1 MPELYSNQVK
11 LNAASQPRASA
22 PKMDDSLSRALSNL
36 AATADNIAGTVQHIE
51 DVELNAK
58 VQAKTKE
65 AFAYL
70 ENADDPNADYASYAT
85 RAKEIY
91 SSAFEGASKGAL
103 VRFNRSYPDSDLL
116 FSGAADEIIF
126 KKANS
131 QIFNRVKNDMNEWT
145 SNVALGLMSEKEL
158 NNIISNM
165 PYLTSEQKDALSS
178 SANHDVEAA
187 KINFAIA
194 AGKYDLARDLLEN
207 VKKTPNIGSDER
219 LRMMSNLEDTIV
231 TAQNKI
237 SGKKDKTEK
246 DQQEFI
252 ANYIGYV
259 KEYYGASAA
268 KEEMSKIAT
277 GEIKEI
283 NYGGLK
289 LNLLDVAPLAKE
301 KAINAAESGLYWKD
315 SDTLR
320 ANASAKVK
328 ADQMEKALDS
338 ANKLSIPD
346 ALKLRE
352 DVEANLTNDV
362 LANATDKQKAKFAF
376 SRHAFE
382 TKVLEQFKGV
392 TSLGQKEW
400 YRTKEGDKLAFVPMA
415 DLSLAVAGNIGAIP
429 KEDMQQISKR
439 LMSGGELVPAFKLA
453 TDRLDNVF
461 TGDLKIKE
469 GTYGQL
475 AVYLYGSYASLDP
488 RASNLT
494 GLVQNPDA
502 YTTALKD
509 VVKYLSENN
518 LWNKP
523 VNEGDGTVDPT
534 SVWKNINDIY
544 IKRANGFSPE
554 MYPAEQQQ
562 EQRKI
567 FQAAFSAVGNSG
579 YQLTNM
585 FKDSSYTGDA
595 IPYYHGINYSVA
607 PWRDKR
613 ASGMKGQSVFYNTSY
628 SDMYK

>member
-22 PKMDDSLSRALSNL
+22 PKMDDSLGRAMSNL
-36 AATADNIAGTVQHIE
+36 AATADNIAGTIQHIQ

-58 VQAKTKE
+58 VQAKAKE
-65 AFAYL
+65 ALSYL
-70 ENADDPNADYASYAT
+70 ENADDPNADYTTYAAK
-85 RAKEIY
+85 AKEIY
-91 SSAFEGASKGAL
+91 SSAFEGASEGAL
-103 VRFNRSYPDSDLL
+103 VRFNRSHPDNDLL

-194 AGKYDLARDLLEN
+194 GGRYDLARDLLEN
-207 VKKTPNIGSDER
+207 VRKTPNIGSDER
-219 LRMMSNLEDTIV
+219 LRMMSNLENTIV

-237 SGKKDKTEK
+237 SGQKDKTEK
-246 DQQEFI
+246 DQKEFI
-252 ANYIGYV
+252 SNYIGYV

-289 LNLLDVAPLAKE
+289 LDLLDVAPLVKE
-301 KAINAAESGLYWKD
+301 QAINAAESGLYWKD

-320 ANASAKVK
+320 ATANAKIK

-338 ANKLSIPD
+338 AKYLSVPD

-362 LANATDKQKAKFAF
+362 LANATDEQKAKFAY
-376 SRHAFE
+376 SSHAFE

-400 YRTKEGDKLAFVPMA
+400 YSTVGGDKLAFVPRA

-429 KEDMQQISKR
+429 KEDMQKISER
-439 LMSGGELVPAFKLA
+439 LMSGGELVPAFQLA

-469 GTYGQL
+469 GTFGQL
-475 AVYLYGSYASLDP
+475 AVYLYGSYASMDP
-488 RASNLT
+488 RVSNLT

-509 VVKYLSENN
+509 VVKYLSAND
-518 LWNKP
+518 LWDKP
-523 VNEGDGTVDPT
+523 VNEGSDTVDAAA
-534 SVWKNINDIY
+534 VWKNINDIY
-544 IKRANGFSPE
+544 IKRANGFSPD
-554 MYPAEQQQ
+554 MYSAEQQQ

-567 FQAAFSAVGNSG
+567 FQTAFSAVGHGG
-579 YQLTNM
+579 YKFTDMLRDVNYIG
-585 FKDSSYTGDA
+585 SSIGFYLGN
-595 IPYYHGINYSVA
+595 PLN
-607 PWRDKR
+607 PRRDKL
-613 ASGMKGQSVFYNTSY
+613 KNQDEFYNTNY
-628 SDMYK
+628 SDMYE